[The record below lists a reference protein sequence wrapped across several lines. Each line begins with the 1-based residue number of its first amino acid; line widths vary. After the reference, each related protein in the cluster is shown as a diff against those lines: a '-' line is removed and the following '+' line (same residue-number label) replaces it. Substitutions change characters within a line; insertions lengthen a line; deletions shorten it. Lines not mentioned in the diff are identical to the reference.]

1 MIRTLRALFLSSA
14 ILSGSILF
22 AQDYSWDAKPALHA
36 VPDIYNKESAVFIL
50 EKRNIKYVINKTG
63 KKNEISVYRTIHR
76 IIRLLDDKGVEYFNK
91 MTVSSVPGA
100 LIQNIQGRTIKASGK
115 VVDLAKD
122 QIRTNNDEHGQ
133 LQYHLAFEGV
143 EKGDE
148 VELFYTEKRP
158 FAIFGSEV
166 MQFGLPVAKASFQ
179 LEVPEYLYFDSKGY
193 NNFPNAT
200 DTIIDKVHHYS
211 AEQTNLDAIE
221 DEEYSDLTPN
231 LKRIE
236 YKVSYSG
243 DSRTKLYTWNDL
255 AGRLFETYYTF
266 TDKEQKAVRKF
277 LEPMKLDGL
286 SEEEKIKRIEE
297 TIKQEIVYDEQQDS
311 DEAEKLGYVLEKK
324 AAGETG
330 LVRLYVACFEA
341 AGVQHDLGSTSN
353 RFEYPLDDKFE
364 NWNRP
369 NTYVFYFPGTK
380 QYLSPG
386 TTFLRYPMIPAALR
400 ENKALFC
407 KRTTVGNLTTAIA
420 SIRHIPV
427 LPMEESADMIKA
439 EVSFDK
445 ESMSPEIKMVHAFK
459 GYAAMSLRE
468 TVSFIPKDKEKDF
481 VQNIAAGIADQP
493 EDIVSYSFNNKGLQ
507 HYSDNKPVEIH
518 AVLKADKLM
527 ETAGS
532 KWLFK
537 VGDVIGPQAQM
548 YQDKKR
554 KLPISMPYPHSL
566 IRDITIN
573 IPEGYKIT
581 NPESVKIDVKDEGS
595 TMGFKSDYTINDGK
609 MQIHINEFYSIDHY
623 PATTIEPFRKVIN
636 AAADFNKVTLVLEKQ

>member
-1 MIRTLRALFLSSA
+1 MNRTLKTLFFGAA
-14 ILSGSILF
+14 ILSGSTLF
-22 AQDYSWDAKPALHA
+22 AQDYSWNEKPALHA
-36 VPDIYNKESAVFIL
+36 VPEIYNKESAVFIL
-50 EKRNIKYVINKTG
+50 EKRHIKYVVNKASKKSEIN
-63 KKNEISVYRTIHR
+63 VYRTIHR

-100 LIQNIQGRTIKASGK
+100 LIQNVQGRTIKASGK
-115 VVDLAKD
+115 VVNLAKD
-122 QIRTNNDEHGQ
+122 QIKTNNDEHGQ

-148 VELFYTEKRP
+148 VEVLYTEKRP

-166 MQFGLPVAKASFQ
+166 MQFGLPVAKASFE
-179 LEVPEYLYFDSKGY
+179 LEVPEYLDFDSKGY
-193 NNFPNAT
+193 NNFPSAK
-200 DTIIDKVHHYS
+200 DTVIDEMHHYS

-221 DEEYSDLTPN
+221 EEEYSDLTPN

-243 DSRTKLYTWNDL
+243 GSRTKLYTWNDL

-266 TDKEQKAVRKF
+266 SDKEQKAVRKF
-277 LEPMKLDGL
+277 LEPLNLDKLP
-286 SEEEKIKRIEE
+286 EEEKIKRIEE
-297 TIKQEIVYDEQQDS
+297 NIKQEIVYDEQQDS

-324 AAGETG
+324 TTGETG

-369 NTYVFYFPGTK
+369 SSYVFYFPATR
-380 QYLSPG
+380 QYLSPV
-386 TTFLRYPMIPAALR
+386 TTFLRYPMIPAAFR

-420 SIRHIPV
+420 SMRNIPV
-427 LPMEESADMIKA
+427 LPLEESVDKIQA

-445 ESMSPEIKMVHAFK
+445 ESMSPEIKLIHSFK
-459 GYAAMSLRE
+459 GYNAMSLRE
-468 TVSFIPKDKEKDF
+468 TVTLIPKDKEKDF
-481 VQNIAAGIADQP
+481 VQSIAAGIADQP
-493 EDIVSYSFNNKGLQ
+493 EDIVSYDFNNKGLQ

-518 AVLKADKLM
+518 AMLKADKLM

-581 NPESVKIDVKDEGS
+581 NPESVKIDVKDAEQ
-595 TMGFKSDYTINDGK
+595 TMGFKSEYTLKDGK
-609 MQIHINEFYSIDHY
+609 MQIHINEFYSVDNY
-623 PATTIEPFRKVIN
+623 PATAIEPFRKVIN
-636 AAADFNKVTLVLEKQ
+636 AAADFNKVTLVLEKL